1 MYFLVMTLSNIT
13 SKKLVITIILSIIL
27 GPSLYN
33 FNSNWGILFAGFLS
47 GTIGFL
53 LFRKT
58 NL

>member
-1 MYFLVMTLSNIT
+1 MTLSNIT
-13 SKKLVITIILSIIL
+13 DKKLVITIILSIIL
-27 GPSLYN
+27 GPILYN

-53 LFRKT
+53 LFRKS